1 VSEFKY
7 LGRILEETDDDEHAA
22 NRQLT
27 RARARWGRIAK
38 ILMIDGASLRVM
50 GYFYKAIIQTV
61 LLYGSESWTLVT
73 GRMIGSRLR
82 RFHHRVARYIT
93 GRHIKELEDGTYSCP
108 HMKEVLNAAG
118 MEMIEVYMDRRRN
131 TVRKYAGTSAVYG
144 SRCIRLTAMST
155 NY

>member
-1 VSEFKY
+1 MPK
-7 LGRILEETDDDEHAA
+7 T
-22 NRQLT
+22 RQPK
-27 RARARWGRIAK
+27 RSGSA
-38 ILMIDGASLRVM
+38 GASPRVM

-61 LLYGSESWTLVT
+61 LLYGSESWILT
-73 GRMIGSRLR
+73 GRMIGRLR
-82 RFHHRVARYIT
+82 SFHCRVAQYIA
-93 GRHIKELEDGTYSCP
+93 GRHIKELQDGTYYCP

-118 MEMIEVYMDRRRN
+118 METIEVYMDRRRN